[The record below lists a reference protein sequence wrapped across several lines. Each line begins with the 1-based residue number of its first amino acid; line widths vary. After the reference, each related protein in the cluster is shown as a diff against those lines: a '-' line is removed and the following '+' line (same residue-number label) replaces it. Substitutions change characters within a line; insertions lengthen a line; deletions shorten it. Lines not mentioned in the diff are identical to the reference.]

1 MFQCLTKD
9 SAGGSMK
16 ALWTQVLVCNIC
28 WPRYLGS
35 DLVHVQS
42 EPKTLTG
49 YACTRAE
56 TWATDK
62 KAREIN
68 KE

>member
-1 MFQCLTKD
+1 
-9 SAGGSMK
+9 MK

-28 WPRYLGS
+28 WPDYLGS

-42 EPKTLTG
+42 EPKTLKAE
-49 YACTRAE
+49 ACLRAE
-56 TWATDK
+56 TSATDK